1 MKNETDINAHVVL
14 VAAFILKKN
23 KILLARRS
31 KSDPQAG
38 GLWSIP
44 GGKVDLEVGKSVIE
58 NTLKKEIKEEVG
70 IEIEDKIFYLGSEAF
85 TRVSGHH
92 VIALIY
98 LAYWKSGKAKPLED
112 QEEVQWL
119 RLDQLDKNNV
129 LPDFLK
135 SKLKLLTNFLE
146 NKF

>member
-1 MKNETDINAHVVL
+1 MKNETDINTHVVL
-14 VAAFILKKN
+14 VTAFIIKNN
-23 KILLARRS
+23 KILLAKRS
-31 KSDPQAG
+31 KNDPQAG

-44 GGKVDLEVGKSVIE
+44 GGKVDLEVGKSIIE

-70 IEIEDKIFYLGSEAF
+70 IRIKDKIIYLGSEAF

-98 LAYWKSGKAKPLED
+98 LAFWKSGKAKPLED
-112 QEEVQWL
+112 QEEIQWL
-119 RLDQLDKNNV
+119 SLAQLNKKSD

-135 SKLKLLTNFLE
+135 SKLKLLTDFLG
-146 NKF
+146 K